1 MLQKFFSDSFI
12 YAIPNLLSRSVG
24 FVLLIFYTRFLSP
37 ENYGIIE
44 LILVLFSLLNLILPL
59 EITQGV
65 ARFFS
70 DSDQAKRN
78 KIVSTSFIFTLVIF
92 ILPIFLSLVFPDEI
106 SNFFFSTS
114 LEKKGIVLIFCFML
128 FHSLQKLFENQLRW
142 SLEPK
147 KYSFLSILGSLSFS
161 LFPVYFIYFLELG
174 LMGYI
179 YGVALAS
186 FVSFGYGFYLVN
198 STNKINLFLNKKTLA
213 ELLSFSSPLV
223 LSSAAFYVF
232 SYSDRW
238 MLQLFE
244 SSGSVGIYGASSR
257 LASLAAIMHVLSRYA
272 FMPLVYSS
280 YKDPKSNEEIGKIFT
295 FISLMGIFFLTFI
308 LIFSNDLVSLIL
320 GKDYS
325 EASNLLGFLSASII
339 LMNTYF
345 FSPGLNIAKRTK
357 FIAGISILVAI
368 INLIGNYFLIPLFS
382 MQGAAISSLIAS
394 FVMVLLYFYFGQKE
408 YKIPIPHLKIFMFIT
423 FNLLI
428 VIIQKI
434 LFFDDIFF
442 KLIGFGLTT
451 LLFLIFIK
459 DSLMIIKELFYS
471 DKG

>member
-12 YAIPNLLSRSVG
+12 YAIPNLLSRLVG
-24 FVLLIFYTRFLSP
+24 FILLIFYTNFLSP

-65 ARFFS
+65 ARFFNES
-70 DSDQAKRN
+70 NQAKRN
-78 KIVSTSFIFTLVIF
+78 KIVSTSFIFTVIVF
-92 ILPIFLSLVFPDEI
+92 IIPIFLSFLFPDEI
-106 SNFFFSTS
+106 SDFFFSTS
-114 LEKKGIVLIFCFML
+114 IEKTGVVLIFCFML
-128 FHSLQKLFENQLRW
+128 FYALQKLFENQLRW
-142 SLEPK
+142 SLEPT
-147 KYSFLSILGSLSFS
+147 KYTYLSILGSLSFS

-174 LMGYI
+174 LIGYI
-179 YGVALAS
+179 YGVVSAS

-198 STNKINLFLNKKTLA
+198 SANKITLFLNKKTLK

-223 LSSAAFYVF
+223 LSSAAFYIF

-244 SSGSVGIYGASSR
+244 SSQSVGIYGASSR
-257 LASLAAIMHVLSRYA
+257 LASVAAIIHVLSRYA

-280 YKDPKSNEEIGKIFT
+280 YKDPGSNAEIGKIFT

-308 LIFSNDLVSLIL
+308 LIFSEDLVSIIF

-325 EASNLLGFLSASII
+325 EASNLLGYLSASII

-345 FSPGLNIAKRTK
+345 FSPGLNIAKKTK
-357 FIAGISILVAI
+357 FIAGISIFVAC
-368 INLIGNYFLIPLFS
+368 INLIGNYFLIPVLS

-394 FVMVLLYFYFGQKE
+394 LIMVFLYFYFGQKE
-408 YKIPIPHLKIFMFIT
+408 YKIHIPYLKIFLFVVI
-423 FNLLI
+423 NLLI
-428 VIIQKI
+428 VSIQRI
-434 LFFDDIFF
+434 FFFDDIFF
-442 KLIGFGLTT
+442 KLIALGLTT